1 MNIKTAADVLDFW
14 FSPDMEPHWFSKSDA
29 IDDQIRDAFA
39 DTHHAAH
46 RRELDG
52 WADTPDGALA
62 LVIVLDQFPR
72 NIFRGTG
79 RAFESDEIAL
89 EHARAAVDARFDQQL
104 EPARR
109 VFLYL
114 PFEHSEDLADQDR
127 SVSLYQALGDESA
140 LDYAHQHRDIIARF
154 GRFPHRNR
162 LLGREDTPEE
172 AEFLKTHQGF

>member
-1 MNIKTAADVLDFW
+1 MTIKTAADVLDFW

-89 EHARAAVDARFDQQL
+89 EHARAAVDAGFDQQL

-114 PFEHSEDLADQDR
+114 PFEHSEDLPDQTR
-127 SVSLYQALGDESA
+127 SVELFEALGDPGY
-140 LDYAHQHRDIIARF
+140 LDYAVQHRDIIERF
-154 GRFPHRNR
+154 GRFPHRNAVLDR
-162 LLGREDTPEE
+162 PNTPDED
-172 AEFLKTHQGF
+172 AFLKTHKGF